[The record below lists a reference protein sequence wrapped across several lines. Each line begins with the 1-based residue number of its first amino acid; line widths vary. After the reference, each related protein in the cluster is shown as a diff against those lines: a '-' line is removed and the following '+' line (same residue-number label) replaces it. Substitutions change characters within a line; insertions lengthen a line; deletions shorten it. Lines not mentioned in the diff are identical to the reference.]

1 MSVASGLQPTAVLAD
16 PGASREWCARL
27 TKRTARNFY
36 YGLRL
41 LPEPKRSAMFTL
53 YAYMRLTDDIADA
66 PDGHSTRERL
76 AELDAWEG
84 MTREVFAGGGA
95 GRPPGPQPIW
105 PAFAEL
111 VRQYSVPLSVFED
124 VIAGQRQD
132 LLRARFETFD
142 DLREYCRR
150 VAGVVGLASIC
161 VWGYEGGEG
170 TESLALDRGIAFQLT
185 NILRDL
191 REDSANGRSYIPRT
205 ELAEFGVPEAELR
218 AGVPGPALASLMN
231 FQIERARSYYDR
243 SAALEGRISRDSRA
257 TLVAMTSIYRGL
269 LEKIAREPLRVM
281 HERVSLSLVTKLR
294 IGWRAAHAQ

>member
-1 MSVASGLQPTAVLAD
+1 MSTSAD
-16 PGASREWCARL
+16 WCARL

-76 AELDAWEG
+76 AELDAWES
-84 MTREVFAGGGA
+84 MTRDVFAGQA
-95 GRPPGPQPIW
+95 CPGPQPIW
-105 PAFAEL
+105 PAFADL
-111 VRQYSVPLSVFED
+111 VRRYSVPLFVFED

-132 LLRARFETFD
+132 LLRARFDTFD

-161 VWGYEGGEG
+161 VWGYEGGEH
-170 TESLALDRGIAFQLT
+170 TEALAIDRGIAFQLT

-191 REDSANGRSYIPRT
+191 REDSANGRTYIPRT

-218 AGVPGPALASLMN
+218 AGVPGPALTALMH

-243 SAALEGRISRDSRA
+243 SSPLEARISKDSRA